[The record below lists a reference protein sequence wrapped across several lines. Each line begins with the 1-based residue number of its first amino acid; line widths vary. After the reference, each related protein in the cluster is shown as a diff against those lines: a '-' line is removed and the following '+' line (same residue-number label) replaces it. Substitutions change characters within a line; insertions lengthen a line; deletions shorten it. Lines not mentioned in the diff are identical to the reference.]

1 MLYEAVENGKQVYE
15 QNAARMM
22 TDILKGVMTVGTARG
37 LDLGEMPSAGK
48 TGTTNDHRDGWFCG
62 FTRYYT
68 TAVWVGYD
76 VPQEM
81 KDLSGATYP
90 GHIWQD
96 FMKKLHEAKEP
107 LDFMPYVSY
116 NDSTHVA
123 EPEPEE
129 PTEEEL
135 QPEKPEAPVEI
146 PGQVEEPEQPEAP
159 VEIPGEVEQPEQPET
174 PQEPADEEIIE
185 PEEPT
190 DPEEPEESDEN
201 DGDVIIID

>member
-1 MLYEAVENGKQVYE
+1 MENGKQVYE

-48 TGTTNDHRDGWFCG
+48 TGTTNDHKDGWFCG

-76 VPQEM
+76 APQEM

-107 LDFMPYVSY
+107 LDFMP
-116 NDSTHVA
+116 
-123 EPEPEE
+123 
-129 PTEEEL
+129 
-135 QPEKPEAPVEI
+135 
-146 PGQVEEPEQPEAP
+146 
-159 VEIPGEVEQPEQPET
+159 
-174 PQEPADEEIIE
+174 
-185 PEEPT
+185 
-190 DPEEPEESDEN
+190 
-201 DGDVIIID
+201 